1 MRRDIILPFYMAY
14 PYPYGFEEQTRR
26 MQDLE
31 YMQQL
36 YPQEA
41 KNILRKVIY
50 HVDPIDYKGSFIYDE
65 YPDRFS
71 LERMA
76 RNIIAILQREEKE
89 AAVENPTPPEKW
101 IWLQDLILVLLYN
114 EVYKRRHGGRRGII
128 QF

>member
-14 PYPYGFEEQTRR
+14 PYPYGYEEQNRR

-50 HVDPIDYKGSFIYDE
+50 HLDPIDYKGSFLYDE
-65 YPDRFS
+65 YPDQLQLYRVVAS
-71 LERMA
+71 
-76 RNIIAILQREEKE
+76 ILAELRKEAMDREE
-89 AAVENPTPPEKW
+89 AWMPEKEM
-101 IWLQDLILVLLYN
+101 WLQDMIKLVLYQELF
-114 EVYKRRHGGRRGII
+114 KRRYKNSY
-128 QF
+128 

>member
-36 YPQEA
+36 YPQQA

-65 YPDRFS
+65 YPDQ
-71 LERMA
+71 
-76 RNIIAILQREEKE
+76 LQLYRVVASIFAEMKKE
-89 AAVENPTPPEKW
+89 AMNMDETWSPEREM
-101 IWLQDLILVLLYN
+101 WLQDMIKLVLYQ
-114 EVYKRRHGGRRGII
+114 EVFKRRNKVSY
-128 QF
+128 

>member
-50 HVDPIDYKGSFIYDE
+50 HIDPIDYKGSFIYDE
-65 YPDRFS
+65 YPDQ
-71 LERMA
+71 
-76 RNIIAILQREEKE
+76 LQLYRVVVSVFAEMKKE
-89 AAVENPTPPEKW
+89 ASDKGEEWIPEREL
-101 IWLQDLILVLLYN
+101 WLQDMIKLVLYQ
-114 EVYKRRHGGRRGII
+114 EVFKRRSKNSY
-128 QF
+128 

>member
-50 HVDPIDYKGSFIYDE
+50 HLDPIDYKGSFLYDE
-65 YPDRFS
+65 YPDQ
-71 LERMA
+71 
-76 RNIIAILQREEKE
+76 LQLYRVVASIFAEMKREANEKE
-89 AAVENPTPPEKW
+89 TEWSPEREL
-101 IWLQDLILVLLYN
+101 WLQDMIKLVLYQ
-114 EVYKRRHGGRRGII
+114 EVFKRRYKNN
-128 QF
+128 F

>member
-14 PYPYGFEEQTRR
+14 PYPYGYEEQNRR

-50 HVDPIDYKGSFIYDE
+50 HLDPIDYKGSFLYDE
-65 YPDRFS
+65 YPDQLQLYRVVAS
-71 LERMA
+71 
-76 RNIIAILQREEKE
+76 ILAELRKEAMDREE
-89 AAVENPTPPEKW
+89 AWMPEKEM
-101 IWLQDLILVLLYN
+101 WLQDMIKLVLYQ
-114 EVYKRRHGGRRGII
+114 EVFKRRYKNSY
-128 QF
+128 

>member
-50 HVDPIDYKGSFIYDE
+50 HIDPIDYKGSFIYDE
-65 YPDRFS
+65 YPDQ
-71 LERMA
+71 
-76 RNIIAILQREEKE
+76 LQLYRVVASVFAEMKKE
-89 AAVENPTPPEKW
+89 ASDKGEEWIPEREL
-101 IWLQDLILVLLYN
+101 WLQDMIKLVLYQ
-114 EVYKRRHGGRRGII
+114 EVFKRRSKNAY
-128 QF
+128 

>member
-50 HVDPIDYKGSFIYDE
+50 HIDPIDYKGSFIYDE
-65 YPDRFS
+65 YPDQ
-71 LERMA
+71 
-76 RNIIAILQREEKE
+76 LQLYRVVAAVFAEMKKE
-89 AAVENPTPPEKW
+89 ASDKGEEWIPEREL
-101 IWLQDLILVLLYN
+101 WLQDMIKLVLYQ
-114 EVYKRRHGGRRGII
+114 EVFKRRSKNSY
-128 QF
+128 

>member
-1 MRRDIILPFYMAY
+1 LRRDIILPFYMAY

-50 HVDPIDYKGSFIYDE
+50 HLDPIDYKGSFLYDE
-65 YPDRFS
+65 YPDQ
-71 LERMA
+71 
-76 RNIIAILQREEKE
+76 LQLYRVVASIFAEMKREANEKE
-89 AAVENPTPPEKW
+89 TEWSPEREL
-101 IWLQDLILVLLYN
+101 WLQDMIKLVLYQ
-114 EVYKRRHGGRRGII
+114 EVFKRRYKNN
-128 QF
+128 F

>member
-50 HVDPIDYKGSFIYDE
+50 HIDPIDYKGSFIYDE
-65 YPDRFS
+65 YPDQ
-71 LERMA
+71 
-76 RNIIAILQREEKE
+76 LQLYRVVASVFAEMKKE
-89 AAVENPTPPEKW
+89 ASDKGEEWIPEREL
-101 IWLQDLILVLLYN
+101 WLQDMIKLVLYQ
-114 EVYKRRHGGRRGII
+114 EVFKRRSKNSY
-128 QF
+128 

>member
-41 KNILRKVIY
+41 KKILRKVIY

-65 YPDRFS
+65 YPDQLQLYRVVASIFAEMKKEASEKDESWS
-71 LERMA
+71 LEREM
-76 RNIIAILQREEKE
+76 
-89 AAVENPTPPEKW
+89 
-101 IWLQDLILVLLYN
+101 WLQDMIKLVLYQ
-114 EVYKRRHGGRRGII
+114 EVFKRRSKNAY
-128 QF
+128 

>member
-65 YPDRFS
+65 YPDQLQLYRVVASIFAEMKKEASEKDESWS
-71 LERMA
+71 LEREM
-76 RNIIAILQREEKE
+76 
-89 AAVENPTPPEKW
+89 
-101 IWLQDLILVLLYN
+101 WLQDMIKLVLYQ
-114 EVYKRRHGGRRGII
+114 EVFKRRSKNAY
-128 QF
+128 

>member
-14 PYPYGFEEQTRR
+14 PYPYGYEEQTRR

-36 YPQEA
+36 YPQQA

-65 YPDRFS
+65 YPDQ
-71 LERMA
+71 
-76 RNIIAILQREEKE
+76 LQLYRVVASIFAEMKKE
-89 AAVENPTPPEKW
+89 AMDMDETWSPEREM
-101 IWLQDLILVLLYN
+101 WLQDMIKLVLYQ
-114 EVYKRRHGGRRGII
+114 EVFKRRSKNSY
-128 QF
+128 

>member
-14 PYPYGFEEQTRR
+14 PFPYGFEEQTRR

-36 YPQEA
+36 YPQQA

-65 YPDRFS
+65 YPDQ
-71 LERMA
+71 
-76 RNIIAILQREEKE
+76 LQLYRVVASIFAEMKKE
-89 AAVENPTPPEKW
+89 AMDMDETWSSEREM
-101 IWLQDLILVLLYN
+101 WLQDMIKLVLYQ
-114 EVYKRRHGGRRGII
+114 EVFKRRSKKSV
-128 QF
+128 

>member
-1 MRRDIILPFYMAY
+1 MRRDLILPFYMAY

-36 YPQEA
+36 YPQQA

-65 YPDRFS
+65 YPDQ
-71 LERMA
+71 
-76 RNIIAILQREEKE
+76 LQLYRVVASIFAEMKKE
-89 AAVENPTPPEKW
+89 ATEMEETWSPEREM
-101 IWLQDLILVLLYN
+101 WLQDMIKLVLYQ
-114 EVYKRRHGGRRGII
+114 EVFKRRSKNSY
-128 QF
+128 

>member
-36 YPQEA
+36 YPQQA

-65 YPDRFS
+65 YPDQ
-71 LERMA
+71 
-76 RNIIAILQREEKE
+76 LQLYRVVASIFAEMKKE
-89 AAVENPTPPEKW
+89 AINMDETWSPEREM
-101 IWLQDLILVLLYN
+101 WLQDMIKLVLYQ
-114 EVYKRRHGGRRGII
+114 EVFKRRNKVSY
-128 QF
+128 

>member
-1 MRRDIILPFYMAY
+1 MRRDLILPFYMAY

-36 YPQEA
+36 YPQQA

-65 YPDRFS
+65 YPDQLQLYRVVASIFAEMKKEATDKEETWS
-71 LERMA
+71 LEHEM
-76 RNIIAILQREEKE
+76 
-89 AAVENPTPPEKW
+89 
-101 IWLQDLILVLLYN
+101 WLQDMIKLVLYQ
-114 EVYKRRHGGRRGII
+114 EVFKRRSQKYGL
-128 QF
+128 

>member
-1 MRRDIILPFYMAY
+1 MPFYMAY

-36 YPQEA
+36 YPQQA

-65 YPDRFS
+65 YPDQ
-71 LERMA
+71 
-76 RNIIAILQREEKE
+76 LQLYRVVASIFAEMKKE
-89 AAVENPTPPEKW
+89 ATEIEETWSPEREM
-101 IWLQDLILVLLYN
+101 WLQDMIKLVLYQ
-114 EVYKRRHGGRRGII
+114 EVFKRRSQKYGL
-128 QF
+128 

>member
-50 HVDPIDYKGSFIYDE
+50 HLDPIDYKGSFLYDE
-65 YPDRFS
+65 YPDQ
-71 LERMA
+71 
-76 RNIIAILQREEKE
+76 LQLYRVVASIFAEMKKEAMEKE
-89 AAVENPTPPEKW
+89 TDWTPERELW
-101 IWLQDLILVLLYN
+101 MQDMIKLVLYQ
-114 EVYKRRHGGRRGII
+114 EVFKRRYKNN
-128 QF
+128 F

>member
-1 MRRDIILPFYMAY
+1 LRRDLILPFYMAY

-36 YPQEA
+36 YPQQA

-65 YPDRFS
+65 YPDQ
-71 LERMA
+71 
-76 RNIIAILQREEKE
+76 LQLYRVVASIFAEMKKE
-89 AAVENPTPPEKW
+89 ATEMEETWSPEREM
-101 IWLQDLILVLLYN
+101 WLQDMIKLVLYQ
-114 EVYKRRHGGRRGII
+114 EVFKRRSQKYGL
-128 QF
+128 

>member
-1 MRRDIILPFYMAY
+1 MRRDLILPFYMAY

-50 HVDPIDYKGSFIYDE
+50 HIDPIDYKGSFIYDE
-65 YPDRFS
+65 YPDQ
-71 LERMA
+71 
-76 RNIIAILQREEKE
+76 LQLYRVVASVFAEMKKE
-89 AAVENPTPPEKW
+89 ASDKGEEWIPEREL
-101 IWLQDLILVLLYN
+101 WLQDMIKLVLYQ
-114 EVYKRRHGGRRGII
+114 EVFKRRSKNAY
-128 QF
+128 

>member
-1 MRRDIILPFYMAY
+1 MRRDLILPFYMAY

-36 YPQEA
+36 YPQQA

-65 YPDRFS
+65 YPDQ
-71 LERMA
+71 
-76 RNIIAILQREEKE
+76 LQLYRVVASIFAEMKKE
-89 AAVENPTPPEKW
+89 ATKMEETWSPEREM
-101 IWLQDLILVLLYN
+101 WLQDMIKLVLYQ
-114 EVYKRRHGGRRGII
+114 EVFKRRSQKYGL
-128 QF
+128 

>member
-1 MRRDIILPFYMAY
+1 MRRDLILPFYMAY

-36 YPQEA
+36 YPQQA

-65 YPDRFS
+65 YPDQ
-71 LERMA
+71 
-76 RNIIAILQREEKE
+76 LQLYRVVTSIFAEMKKE
-89 AAVENPTPPEKW
+89 ATEMEETWSPEREM
-101 IWLQDLILVLLYN
+101 WLQDMIKLVLYQ
-114 EVYKRRHGGRRGII
+114 EVFKRRSQKYGL
-128 QF
+128 

>member
-14 PYPYGFEEQTRR
+14 PYSYGFEEQTRG

-50 HVDPIDYKGSFIYDE
+50 HIDPIDYKGSFIYDE
-65 YPDRFS
+65 YPDQ
-71 LERMA
+71 
-76 RNIIAILQREEKE
+76 LQLYRVVASVFAEMKKE
-89 AAVENPTPPEKW
+89 ASDKEESW
-101 IWLQDLILVLLYN
+101 SSEREMWLQDMIKLVLYQ
-114 EVYKRRHGGRRGII
+114 EVFKRRSKNSY
-128 QF
+128 

>member
-36 YPQEA
+36 YPREA

-65 YPDRFS
+65 YPDQLQLYRVVASIFAEMKKEASEKDESWS
-71 LERMA
+71 LEREM
-76 RNIIAILQREEKE
+76 
-89 AAVENPTPPEKW
+89 
-101 IWLQDLILVLLYN
+101 WLQDMIKLVLYQ
-114 EVYKRRHGGRRGII
+114 EVFKRRSKNAY
-128 QF
+128 

>member
-50 HVDPIDYKGSFIYDE
+50 HLDPIDYKGSFLYDE
-65 YPDRFS
+65 YPDQ
-71 LERMA
+71 
-76 RNIIAILQREEKE
+76 LQLYRVVASIFAEMKREAMEKE
-89 AAVENPTPPEKW
+89 TDWTPEREL
-101 IWLQDLILVLLYN
+101 WLQDMIKLVLYQ
-114 EVYKRRHGGRRGII
+114 EVFKRRYKSS
-128 QF
+128 